1 MFKVFKRKK
10 KTVSQEEENRQPYE
24 ARESLHALSLFFII
38 VNRDQSKF
46 FVDAFAKMGVSLSL
60 VQYGY
65 SNPPQEIIALLGSES
80 TKKDIIISVVRSE
93 DINKLK
99 KTVQQRFNIS
109 KAAKGIAFACPI
121 DSVSGISIYR
131 FLADQDRTIR
141 EEHSH
146 GRKK

>member
-10 KTVSQEEENRQPYE
+10 KTVSQEEE
-24 ARESLHALSLFFII
+24 
-38 VNRDQSKF
+38 
-46 FVDAFAKMGVSLSL
+46 GVSLSL

-99 KTVQQRFNIS
+99 ETVQQRFNIS